1 MIKFP
6 IYLDYHSTTPVD
18 TEVLEEMLPY
28 FTDNFGN
35 AASKSHRYGWIAAE
49 AVNIARNKIAKL
61 INSSIYEIFFTSG
74 ATESINL
81 ALKGIAEAYID
92 KGNHIITTPIEHK
105 AVLDTCKYLEERG
118 FEISFLDVDEYGI
131 VNAESLNK
139 LITEK
144 TILVSVI
151 FANNEIGT
159 IQPIGKIQEIC
170 GKKNVLFFTDATQA
184 AGKIPIDTR
193 ELKIDLMCFSAH
205 KIYGPKGIG
214 VLYIKDVK
222 PKIKVIEQ
230 INGGGH
236 ERGLRSGTL
245 NVPAIVGFGKAC
257 EIAMNNMKSDEERIR
272 ALRDKLQN
280 ELLVNLPFA
289 ELNGH
294 PEKRLYNNLNISF
307 GNIDSNVLISSLKDI
322 AVSTGSACSS
332 ESAETSYVLKA
343 IGKTAEKVKSSIR
356 IGLGRYNTEEEIK
369 YAAEKIISSVKRLNN
384 IS

>member
-28 FTDNFGN
+28 FTENFGN

-92 KGNHIITTPIEHK
+92 KGNHIITTHIEHK

-170 GKKNVLFFTDATQA
+170 GKKNVLLFTDATQA
-184 AGKIPIDTR
+184 AGKIPIDSR
-193 ELKIDLMCFSAH
+193 ELKIDLMCFSSH

-214 VLYIKDVK
+214 ALYIKDVK